1 MYDTD
6 CTNGKGLAYSRL
18 LSGCQKTPKASW
30 GKEATGLEIADKSM
44 APALSV
50 ALTLLVISVFINY
63 VDRGN
68 LSVAAPLLKNEL
80 SLSASQLGILL
91 SAFFWTYTAM
101 LFVCGWFV
109 DRFDPGRVLALG
121 YLVWSI
127 ATAAT
132 GIVQGFAMLLLM
144 RLILG
149 MGESVAFPCY
159 SKILARH
166 LPEHSRGSANGAII
180 AGMKLGPAAGTL
192 GAGLLM
198 AKYGWRPVFVGIGV
212 LSLAWLPAWMKWMPR
227 SEPLARF
234 AAASPRVSDILRQR
248 PFWAT
253 AAGAFCCAYPLYFT
267 ITWLPFYLVQEQ
279 HLSLQEMA
287 KIAALFYAVD
297 ATAALATGCIAD
309 FWIRRG
315 LSAGVVRKAAM
326 GLGWT
331 IAAVGF
337 LGCSSAG
344 PHSYLAWLMVAAVG
358 LGTGNAG
365 VWAFTQTLAGPRAV
379 GRWAGL
385 QNGFGN
391 LAGVIG
397 PALTGF
403 TVDWSGHFRVAIGIT
418 AAVCLLGALVW
429 LFLVGEF
436 REVRWA
442 LHTNGL
448 TQSMEF
454 V

>member
-1 MYDTD
+1 V
-6 CTNGKGLAYSRL
+6 KP
-18 LSGCQKTPKASW
+18 TPGTLQDGGINQS
-30 GKEATGLEIADKSM
+30 LCR
-44 APALSV
+44 PLSV
-50 ALTLLVISVFINY
+50 AVTLLVVSVFINY

-68 LSVAAPLLKNEL
+68 LSIAAPLLKNEL
-80 SLSASQLGILL
+80 GISASQLGILL

-109 DRFDPGRVLALG
+109 DRFDPSRVLALG
-121 YLVWSI
+121 YLIWSLS
-127 ATAAT
+127 TAAT
-132 GIVQGFAMLLLM
+132 ALVHGFAMLLFM

-149 MGESVAFPCY
+149 SGESVAFPCY

-166 LPEHSRGSANGAII
+166 LPEHDRGFANGAII

-198 AKYGWRPVFVGIGV
+198 ANYGWRPVFLGIGLV
-212 LSLAWLPAWMKWMPR
+212 SLAWLPAWMKWMPR
-227 SEPLARF
+227 RETQAHY
-234 AAASPRVSDILRQR
+234 AGASPRVIDILRKR

-267 ITWLPFYLVQEQ
+267 ITWLPFYLVHEQ
-279 HLSLQEMA
+279 RLSLQDMV
-287 KIAALFYAVD
+287 KIASLYYTVD
-297 ATAALATGCIAD
+297 AAAALATGWVTD

-315 LSAGVVRKAAM
+315 LAAGAMRKTAM
-326 GLGWT
+326 ALGWIT
-331 IAAVGF
+331 AAVGL

-344 PHSYLAWLMVAAVG
+344 SHSYLAWLMVAAVG
-358 LGTGNAG
+358 LGTGNANI
-365 VWAFTQTLAGPRAV
+365 WAFTQTLAGPRAV

-403 TVDWSGHFRVAIGIT
+403 TVDWTGHFQVAIEIT
-418 AAVCLLGALVW
+418 AGVCLLGALVW
-429 LFLVGEF
+429 LLLLGEF
-436 REVRWA
+436 KEVAWA
-442 LHTNGL
+442 QPAGALARPV
-448 TQSMEF
+448 EF
-454 V
+454 I